1 MLKTTITLSPVL
13 IALLACSTSQP
24 IDRQSSDA
32 LITSKIESKLAANPE
47 TNNFE
52 IDVDT
57 TDGRVRLSGLVET
70 EEERREAEQL
80 ARTTD
85 GVRSVDNE
93 LKLGD
98 LDVSENLSDGWILT
112 KVKSQLAADP
122 EVGPFNID
130 VDVIDGEV
138 TLSGL
143 VTAARAREEAE
154 QIAQA
159 TQGVRSVRNQIQ
171 VR

>member
-1 MLKTTITLSPVL
+1 MLRSITLPSALV
-13 IALLACSTSQP
+13 ALLACSTSQP
-24 IDRQSSDA
+24 IDRQASDA
-32 LITSKIESKLAANPE
+32 LITSKIESKLAANPQ
-47 TNNFE
+47 TNNLE

-70 EEERREAEQL
+70 AAERSEAEHL
-80 ARTTD
+80 AKTTD

-93 LKLGD
+93 IELGD
-98 LDVSENLSDGWILT
+98 LSAEEHLSDGWILA

-122 EVGPFNID
+122 EVNSFNID
-130 VDVIDGEV
+130 VDVLDGAV

-143 VTAARAREEAE
+143 VTAERAREEAE
-154 QIAQA
+154 RIAEA
-159 TQGVRSVRNQIQ
+159 TQGVRSVQNQIR